1 MGRFLS
7 MCEGRGSVGMVG
19 IGYTIEPNPTT
30 YTCKLNIEVCSVP
43 DKFEHLR
50 MCVRVAAVVSAGV
63 VLLAKHCHL
72 AQKRSCP
79 MSVATDSPCQKLRDK
94 QGLVHRA
101 ERWLSNASPLIVMS
115 S

>member
-43 DKFEHLR
+43 DKIEHLR
-50 MCVRVAAVVSAGV
+50 MCVRVSQQLFQRALCCLQNIAISRRSEVV
-63 VLLAKHCHL
+63 
-72 AQKRSCP
+72 R
-79 MSVATDSPCQKLRDK
+79 
-94 QGLVHRA
+94 
-101 ERWLSNASPLIVMS
+101 
-115 S
+115 